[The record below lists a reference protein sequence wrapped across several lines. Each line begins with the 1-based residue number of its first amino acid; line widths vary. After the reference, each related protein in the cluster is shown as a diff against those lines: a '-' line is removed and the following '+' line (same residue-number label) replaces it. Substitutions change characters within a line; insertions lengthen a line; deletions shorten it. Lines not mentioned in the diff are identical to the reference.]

1 MHTSKAFR
9 CTLPSGLRDD
19 QLSNIRYWAY
29 LHCAQSG
36 LFRVDRGVVVLVGV
50 KDEFRTAASFGRTI
64 RTALRRLCIDVPLR
78 GRWCTLI
85 TPGEAIAICAND
97 GAARGAVL
105 PPAGDAVDA
114 GARQRIASA
123 HADDSDVRVV
133 ALSG

>member
-9 CTLPSGLRDD
+9 CTLPGGLRDD
-19 QLSNIRYWAY
+19 QVSNIRQWAY

-36 LFRVDRGVVVLVGV
+36 LFREDRGSVILVGL
-50 KDEFRTAASFGRTI
+50 KDQLRTSASFARTI
-64 RTALRRLCIDVPLR
+64 RTALRRLCVDVPLR

-114 GARQRIASA
+114 GARQRFASPR
-123 HADDSDVRVV
+123 DDNDVRVV

>member
-19 QLSNIRYWAY
+19 QLSNIRHWAY

-36 LFRVDRGVVVLVGV
+36 FFRDRGVVVLVGV

-114 GARQRIASA
+114 GARQRIASPR
-123 HADDSDVRVV
+123 DDSGVRVV

>member
-1 MHTSKAFR
+1 MF
-9 CTLPSGLRDD
+9 L
-19 QLSNIRYWAY
+19 
-29 LHCAQSG
+29 
-36 LFRVDRGVVVLVGV
+36 GV
-50 KDEFRTAASFGRTI
+50 KDEFRTAANFTRTI
-64 RTALRRLCIDVPLR
+64 RTALRRLCICVPLR

-114 GARQRIASA
+114 GARQRIASPRN
-123 HADDSDVRVV
+123 DNDVRVV

>member
-9 CTLPSGLRDD
+9 CTLPMLRDD
-19 QLSNIRYWAY
+19 QLNNLRRWAD
-29 LHCAQSG
+29 LHCAQSIV
-36 LFRVDRGVVVLVGV
+36 FRDDRGNAVFVGL
-50 KDEFRTAASFGRTI
+50 KAELRTCASFSRTV

-78 GRWCTLI
+78 GRWCPLI

-114 GARQRIASA
+114 GARQRFASPR
-123 HADDSDVRVV
+123 DDVRVV
-133 ALSG
+133 ALNG

>member
-1 MHTSKAFR
+1 M
-9 CTLPSGLRDD
+9 RD
-19 QLSNIRYWAY
+19 
-29 LHCAQSG
+29 
-36 LFRVDRGVVVLVGV
+36 DRGVVVLVGV

-114 GARQRIASA
+114 GAQQRFASPR
-123 HADDSDVRVV
+123 DDDDVRVV
-133 ALSG
+133 AING

>member
-1 MHTSKAFR
+1 MGW
-9 CTLPSGLRDD
+9 LPFAAVAPL
-19 QLSNIRYWAY
+19 LPNI
-29 LHCAQSG
+29 
-36 LFRVDRGVVVLVGV
+36 FGVVVLVGV

-105 PPAGDAVDA
+105 PPAGDALDA
-114 GARQRIASA
+114 GARQRFASPR
-123 HADDSDVRVV
+123 DDVRVV
-133 ALSG
+133 ALNG

>member
-19 QLSNIRYWAY
+19 QLSNIRHWAY

-36 LFRVDRGVVVLVGV
+36 LLRDDRGVVVLVGV

-114 GARQRIASA
+114 GARQRFASPR
-123 HADDSDVRVV
+123 DDDDVRVV
-133 ALSG
+133 AING

>member
-9 CTLPSGLRDD
+9 CTLPSGVRDD

-29 LHCAQSG
+29 LHCTQSG

-78 GRWCTLI
+78 GHWCTLI
-85 TPGEAIAICAND
+85 TPREALSICAAD
-97 GAARGAVL
+97 SGQRDAARDTLAASRKDGV
-105 PPAGDAVDA
+105 VD
-114 GARQRIASA
+114 
-123 HADDSDVRVV
+123 DDIRVV
-133 ALSG
+133 TLH

>member
-19 QLSNIRYWAY
+19 QLSNIRHWAY

-36 LFRVDRGVVVLVGV
+36 LLRDDRGVVVLVGV

-85 TPGEAIAICAND
+85 TPREALSICATD
-97 GAARGAVL
+97 SGQRDAARDT
-105 PPAGDAVDA
+105 PAAS
-114 GARQRIASA
+114 RIEAWLTMTSAS
-123 HADDSDVRVV
+123 
-133 ALSG
+133 